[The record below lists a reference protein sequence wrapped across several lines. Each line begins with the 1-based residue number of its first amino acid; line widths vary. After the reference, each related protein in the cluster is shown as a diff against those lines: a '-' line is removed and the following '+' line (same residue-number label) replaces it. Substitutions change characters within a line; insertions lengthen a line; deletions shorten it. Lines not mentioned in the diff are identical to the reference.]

1 VVFAARDRRR
11 GIRSGVTVAP
21 PAPLVVVTNWGSGA
35 VPLLGGVLLACAAGA
50 VAYWRALRQTCPV
63 SLKAV
68 CAAAAV
74 ALAAA
79 WFVPVLFSSDVYAY
93 AAYGEMARIG
103 LNPYAL
109 APADAA
115 DALVRAAQM
124 QWVTAFPICLYGPA
138 FVALAKFLVTTLAPL
153 GPLAQL
159 DAFRVAASA
168 AFLLCVPL
176 AYCAFAG
183 DRAQRLRA
191 AATIGLNPA
200 AIWCAAEGHND
211 ALAMAVVLA
220 GFVLVRRRL
229 LNAGA
234 VVVAL
239 SSMIKPPGMAAA
251 IGLAIVDRRARLGA
265 LAGIAIAVALSSALI
280 AGVATQLAP
289 HGTYAPQASLQAI
302 FRPLGGFVSCAAA
315 LVAGALLA
323 RRGIALLRARFIEG
337 WIWLGLAAWVLVPN
351 PYPWYGLWLVAL
363 AGLAPRSR
371 AGAVAILLS
380 LTALLRYVPDA
391 IAVPSPPLAV
401 ALGIAA
407 TLPLLGLCYN
417 ERPA

>member
-11 GIRSGVTVAP
+11 GKRSGVTVAP
-21 PAPLVVVTNWGSGA
+21 PAPLVVVTNWGIAA
-35 VPLLGGVLLACAAGA
+35 VPLLGGVLLACAVGG
-50 VAYWRALRQTCPV
+50 VAYWRALRRTYPV
-63 SLKAV
+63 PLKTV
-68 CAAAAV
+68 CAAGAV
-74 ALAAA
+74 ALGAA
-79 WFVPVLFSSDVYAY
+79 WCVPVLFSSDVYAY

-109 APADAA
+109 APVGAP
-115 DALVRAAQM
+115 DALVRAAQA

-138 FVALAKFLVTTLAPL
+138 FVAFARLLVTTLAPL
-153 GPLAQL
+153 GAPAQL

-168 AFLLCVPL
+168 AFFLCAPL
-176 AYCAFAG
+176 AYFAFAG

-211 ALAMAVVLA
+211 AIALAVVLA
-220 GFVLVRRRL
+220 GFVLVRRRFL
-229 LNAGA
+229 SAGA
-234 VVVAL
+234 AVVAL

-251 IGLAIVDRRARLGA
+251 IGLAIGQPRARLGA
-265 LAGIAIAVALSSALI
+265 LAGVAIAVAVSFPLI
-280 AGVATQLAP
+280 AGVVTQLTP
-289 HGTYAPQASLQAI
+289 HGTYAPQASLAAI
-302 FRPLGGFVSCAAA
+302 FRPLGAFVSY
-315 LVAGALLA
+315 AGALGAATLLG
-323 RRGIALLRARFIEG
+323 RRGVALLRMRTREG

-371 AGAVAILLS
+371 AGTVAILLS

-391 IAVPSPPLAV
+391 IAIPSPPLAV

>member
-1 VVFAARDRRR
+1 MTVVP
-11 GIRSGVTVAP
+11 T
-21 PAPLVVVTNWGSGA
+21 APLVVVTNWGIKG
-35 VPLLGGVLLACAAGA
+35 VPLLGGVLLALAVGA
-50 VAYWRALRQTCPV
+50 VAYWRTLRRTRPV

-68 CAAAAV
+68 CAAAAI

-79 WFVPVLFSSDVYAY
+79 WLVPVLFSSDVYAY

-103 LNPYAL
+103 FNPYAL

-115 DALVRAAQM
+115 DPLLRAAQL

-138 FVALAKFLVTTLAPL
+138 FVALADFLVTTLAPW
-153 GPLAQL
+153 GPPAQL
-159 DAFRVAASA
+159 DAFRVTASA

-176 AYCAFAG
+176 AYCAFSG

-211 ALAMAVVLA
+211 AIALAVVLA

-229 LNAGA
+229 FNAGA
-234 VVVAL
+234 AVVAL
-239 SSMIKPPGMAAA
+239 SSIIKPPGMAAA
-251 IGLAIVDRRARLGA
+251 IALAIVERRARIGA
-265 LAGIAIAVALSSALI
+265 LAGIAIAVALSSPLI

-302 FRPLGGFVSCAAA
+302 FRPLGAFVSCAAA
-315 LVAGALLA
+315 FVAAALLA
-323 RRGIALLRARFIEG
+323 RRGVALLRARLAEG

-351 PYPWYGLWLVAL
+351 PYPWYALWLVAL

-391 IAVPSPPLAV
+391 IAIPSPPIAA

-407 TLPLLGLCYN
+407 ALPLLGLCYN

>member
-1 VVFAARDRRR
+1 
-11 GIRSGVTVAP
+11 
-21 PAPLVVVTNWGSGA
+21 
-35 VPLLGGVLLACAAGA
+35 
-50 VAYWRALRQTCPV
+50 
-63 SLKAV
+63 
-68 CAAAAV
+68 
-74 ALAAA
+74 
-79 WFVPVLFSSDVYAY
+79 VPVLFSSDVYAY

-211 ALAMAVVLA
+211 ALALAVVLA

-229 LNAGA
+229 LNAGT

-380 LTALLRYVPDA
+380 LTALLRYIPDA

>member
-1 VVFAARDRRR
+1 VTAA
-11 GIRSGVTVAP
+11 
-21 PAPLVVVTNWGSGA
+21 PAPLVVVTNWGFGG
-35 VPLLGGVLLACAAGA
+35 VPLLGGVLLVCAVGA
-50 VAYWRALRQTCPV
+50 VAYWLALRQTRPAP
-63 SLKAV
+63 LKSV
-68 CAAAAV
+68 CAVAAV

-109 APADAA
+109 APADAG
-115 DALVRAAQM
+115 DALLRAARV

-138 FVALAKFLVTTLAPL
+138 FVALAKSLVTTLAPW

-183 DRAQRLRA
+183 DRPPRLRA

-211 ALAMAVVLA
+211 AIALAVVLA

-229 LNAGA
+229 FNAGA
-234 VVVAL
+234 AVVAL
-239 SSMIKPPGMAAA
+239 SSTIKSPGMAAA
-251 IGLAIVDRRARLGA
+251 IGLAIVERRARVGA
-265 LAGIAIAVALSSALI
+265 LAGIAIAIALSYPFI

-302 FRPLGGFVSCAAA
+302 FRPLGAFVSCAAA
-315 LVAGALLA
+315 LVAAALLA
-323 RRGIALLRARFIEG
+323 GRGVALLRGRFIEG

-351 PYPWYGLWLVAL
+351 PYPWYGLWLVAV

-391 IAVPSPPLAV
+391 IAIPSPPVTV
-401 ALGIAA
+401 ALGIVAA
-407 TLPLLGLCYN
+407 LPLLGLCYN

>member
-1 VVFAARDRRR
+1 M
-11 GIRSGVTVAP
+11 TLAP
-21 PAPLVVVTNWGSGA
+21 PAPLVVVTNWGSAA
-35 VPLLGGVLLACAAGA
+35 VPLLGGVLLACAAGG
-50 VAYWRALRQTCPV
+50 VAYWRALRQNYPV
-63 SLKAV
+63 SLKTA

-74 ALAAA
+74 GLAAA

-109 APADAA
+109 APLDAA
-115 DALVRAAQM
+115 DAVVRAAQL

-138 FVALAKFLVTTLAPL
+138 FVALARFFVTTLAPL
-153 GPLAQL
+153 GLLAQL

-211 ALAMAVVLA
+211 AIALAVVLA
-220 GFVLVRRRL
+220 GFVLVQRRL

-234 VVVAL
+234 AVVAL
-239 SSMIKPPGMAAA
+239 SSMIKPPGIAAA
-251 IGLAIVDRRARLGA
+251 IGLAAVDRRARIGA
-265 LAGIAIAVALSSALI
+265 LAGVAIAVALSSPLI

-289 HGTYAPQASLQAI
+289 HGTYAPQASIQAI
-302 FRPLGGFVSCAAA
+302 FRPLGAFVSCAAA

-323 RRGIALLRARFIEG
+323 RRGVVLLRGGIVEG

-351 PYPWYGLWLVAL
+351 PYPWYALWLVAL

-391 IAVPSPPLAV
+391 IALPSPPLAV

-417 ERPA
+417 KRPA

>member
-1 VVFAARDRRR
+1 M
-11 GIRSGVTVAP
+11 TLAP
-21 PAPLVVVTNWGSGA
+21 PAPLVVVTNWGVAG

-50 VAYWRALRQTCPV
+50 VAYWRALRQTYPV
-63 SLKAV
+63 SLKTA

-109 APADAA
+109 APVHAL
-115 DALVRAAQM
+115 DALVRAAQV

-138 FVALAKFLVTTLAPL
+138 FVALARFFVTTLAPL

-176 AYCAFAG
+176 AYFAFEG
-183 DRAQRLRA
+183 DRALRLRA

-211 ALAMAVVLA
+211 AIALAVVLA

-234 VVVAL
+234 AVVAL

-251 IGLAIVDRRARLGA
+251 IGLAIVERRARIGA
-265 LAGIAIAVALSSALI
+265 LAGIAIAAALSAPLI

-289 HGTYAPQASLQAI
+289 HGTYAPQASLQAV
-302 FRPLGGFVSCAAA
+302 FRPLGAFVSFAVAF
-315 LVAGALLA
+315 VAGALLA
-323 RRGIALLRARFIEG
+323 RRGVALLRGRFVEG

-351 PYPWYGLWLVAL
+351 PYPWYALWLVAL
-363 AGLAPRSR
+363 AGVAPRSR
-371 AGAVAILLS
+371 PGAVAILLS

-391 IAVPSPPLAV
+391 IAIPSPPLAV

>member
-1 VVFAARDRRR
+1 
-11 GIRSGVTVAP
+11 VTVAP
-21 PAPLVVVTNWGSGA
+21 PAPLVVVTNWGVA
-35 VPLLGGVLLACAAGA
+35 ALPLVGGVLLASAVCAIP
-50 VAYWRALRQTCPV
+50 YWRALRQTYPV
-63 SLKAV
+63 SLKTS

-79 WFVPVLFSSDVYAY
+79 WFVPILFSSDVYAY

-109 APADAA
+109 APLDAS
-115 DALVRAAQM
+115 DGLVRAAQV
-124 QWVTAFPICLYGPA
+124 QWGTAFPICLYGPA
-138 FVALAKFLVTTLAPL
+138 FVAFARFMVTTLAPL

-159 DAFRVAASA
+159 NAFRIAASA
-168 AFLLCVPL
+168 AFLICVPL
-176 AYCAFAG
+176 AYFAFQG
-183 DRAQRLRA
+183 DRTERLRA

-211 ALAMAVVLA
+211 AIALAVLLA
-220 GFVLVRRRL
+220 GFALARRRL

-234 VVVAL
+234 AVVAL
-239 SSMIKPPGMAAA
+239 SSMIKPPGIAAA
-251 IGLAIVDRRARLGA
+251 IGLAIVDRRARIGA
-265 LAGIAIAVALSSALI
+265 LAGIAIAVALSFPLI

-302 FRPLGGFVSCAAA
+302 FRPLGPFVSCAAA

-323 RRGIALLRARFIEG
+323 RRGVTLLAGRIIEG
-337 WIWLGLAAWVLVPN
+337 WIWLGLTAWVLVPN
-351 PYPWYGLWLVAL
+351 PYPWYALWLVAL
-363 AGLAPRSR
+363 AALAPRSR

-380 LTALLRYVPDA
+380 LTAMLRYVPDTIA
-391 IAVPSPPLAV
+391 IPSPPLAV

-407 TLPLLGLCYN
+407 TLPLLALCYN

>member
-1 VVFAARDRRR
+1 
-11 GIRSGVTVAP
+11 VTVAP
-21 PAPLVVVTNWGSGA
+21 SAPLVVVSNWGTAG
-35 VPLLGGVLLACAAGA
+35 VPLLGGVLLALAASA
-50 VAYWRALRQTCPV
+50 IAYWRVLRQTYPV
-63 SLKAV
+63 ALTAV
-68 CAAAAV
+68 CLAAAV

-109 APADAA
+109 APVDAA
-115 DALVRAAQM
+115 DALVRAAQV

-138 FVALAKFLVTTLAPL
+138 FVALARFFVTTLAPL

-159 DAFRVAASA
+159 DAFRAAASA

-176 AYCAFAG
+176 AYSAYAG

-211 ALAMAVVLA
+211 AIALAVVLA

-234 VVVAL
+234 AVIAL
-239 SSMIKPPGMAAA
+239 SSMIKPPGIAAA
-251 IGLAIVDRRARLGA
+251 IGLAIVERRTRLGA
-265 LAGIAIAVALSSALI
+265 LAGIAIAVALSYPLI

-302 FRPLGGFVSCAAA
+302 FRPLGAFVSCAAA
-315 LVAGALLA
+315 LAAGALLA
-323 RRGIALLRARFIEG
+323 RRSVALLRARLAEG

-391 IAVPSPPLAV
+391 IALPSPPLAV

>member
-1 VVFAARDRRR
+1 V
-11 GIRSGVTVAP
+11 SVAP
-21 PAPLVVVTNWGSGA
+21 LSPLVVVTSWGIAG

-50 VAYWRALRQTCPV
+50 AAYWRVLRQTHPV
-63 SLKAV
+63 SLKAA
-68 CAAAAV
+68 CAV
-74 ALAAA
+74 AALAIAAA

-109 APADAA
+109 APVDSADG
-115 DALVRAAQM
+115 LVRAAQA

-138 FVALAKFLVTTLAPL
+138 FVALARFFVTTLAPF

-159 DAFRVAASA
+159 EAFRVAASA

-176 AYCAFAG
+176 AYFAFQG
-183 DRAQRLRA
+183 DRTQRSRA

-211 ALAMAVVLA
+211 AIALAVVLA
-220 GFVLVRRRL
+220 GFVFVHRRL

-234 VVVAL
+234 LVVAL
-239 SSMIKPPGMAAA
+239 SSLIKPPGMAAA
-251 IGLAIVDRRARLGA
+251 IGLAIVDRRARISA
-265 LAGIAIAVALSSALI
+265 LAGIAIAVALSFPLV

-289 HGTYAPQASLQAI
+289 HGAYAPQASLQAV
-302 FRPLGGFVSCAAA
+302 FRPLGPFVSCAAA

-323 RRGIALLRARFIEG
+323 RRGIALLAGRLIEG

-351 PYPWYGLWLVAL
+351 PYPWYALWLVAL
-363 AGLAPRSR
+363 AALAPRSR

-391 IAVPSPPLAV
+391 IAIPSPPLAV
-401 ALGIAA
+401 ALGIAT
-407 TLPLLGLCYN
+407 TLPLLALCYN
-417 ERPA
+417 KRPA

>member
-1 VVFAARDRRR
+1 
-11 GIRSGVTVAP
+11 VTVPP
-21 PAPLVVVTNWGSGA
+21 PAPLVVVTNWGIAA
-35 VPLLGGVLLACAAGA
+35 VPLLGGVLLACAVGA
-50 VAYWRALRQTCPV
+50 VAYWRALRRTCPV

-115 DALVRAAQM
+115 DALLRAAQA

-138 FVALAKFLVTTLAPL
+138 FVALARFLVTALAPF

-159 DAFRVAASA
+159 DGFRVAASA

-176 AYCAFAG
+176 AYGAFAG

-191 AATIGLNPA
+191 AATIGMNPA

-211 ALAMAVVLA
+211 ALALAVVLA

-234 VVVAL
+234 AVVAL
-239 SSMIKPPGMAAA
+239 SSMIKPPGVAAA
-251 IGLAIVDRRARLGA
+251 IGLAIEQRGARIGA
-265 LAGIAIAVALSSALI
+265 LAGIAIAVALSSPMI

-302 FRPLGGFVSCAAA
+302 FRPLGVFVSCAAA
-315 LVAGALLA
+315 FVAGALLA
-323 RRGIALLRARFIEG
+323 RRGVALLRRRFLEG

-363 AGLAPRSR
+363 AGLTPRSR

-391 IAVPSPPLAV
+391 IAIPSPALAV
-401 ALGIAA
+401 ALGITA

-417 ERPA
+417 ERPV